1 MAPAVTGSQMLS
13 HSAFLDNF
21 LSLHAAEIQIP
32 VELCMGGGKIKT
44 KSGIKTKAAT
54 HVCEEEK
61 THTGNHRRTDDLS
74 SVTLLIHCCGHL
86 SGKRRPLM

>member
-13 HSAFLDNF
+13 HSAFLDNL

-44 KSGIKTKAAT
+44 KSGIKTKTAT
-54 HVCEEEK
+54 HICEEKNPTQGITE
-61 THTGNHRRTDDLS
+61 GQMS
-74 SVTLLIHCCGHL
+74 SALLL
-86 SGKRRPLM
+86 Y